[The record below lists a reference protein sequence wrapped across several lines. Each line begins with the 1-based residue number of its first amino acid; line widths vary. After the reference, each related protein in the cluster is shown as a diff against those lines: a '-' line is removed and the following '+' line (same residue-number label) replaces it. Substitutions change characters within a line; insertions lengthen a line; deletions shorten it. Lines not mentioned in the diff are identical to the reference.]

1 MLFEVPSHRGGVC
14 SHEGK
19 EKRENQKFLQRFMKH
34 HSIAVIVVCWC
45 LSTKDVMHFT
55 AVLPE
60 VDVKYVMEVGKLDS
74 LVWP

>member
-1 MLFEVPSHRGGVC
+1 
-14 SHEGK
+14 
-19 EKRENQKFLQRFMKH
+19 MKH

-45 LSTKDVMHFT
+45 LSTLKDVMHFT